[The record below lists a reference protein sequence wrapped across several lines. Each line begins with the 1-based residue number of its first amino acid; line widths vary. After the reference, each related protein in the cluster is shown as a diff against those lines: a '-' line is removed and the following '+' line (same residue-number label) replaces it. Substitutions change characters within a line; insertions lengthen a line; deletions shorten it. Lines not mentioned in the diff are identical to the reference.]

1 MQARQRVFS
10 VPVHVASLFRPKP
23 LPDESPSSFS
33 TGSVMPFVSGLL
45 FVQHV
50 SEICLNLAACFHAPV
65 RPCRHPNL
73 TTLSCTVVK
82 TNPDFP
88 RVTNEDG
95 HEVLPCPGLGHL
107 VPVLTLE
114 PWRQKGTKVRRG
126 RAHADIKEER
136 VVSPPGNR
144 ETVPLACSTK
154 VSTVE
159 LRTFS
164 RPPPNPVKP

>member
-10 VPVHVASLFRPKP
+10 VPVHVASLFRQNP

-50 SEICLNLAACFHAPV
+50 SEICLNLATRFQAPV
-65 RPCRHPNL
+65 RPCRYLSL
-73 TTLSCTVVK
+73 TTLSCAVVR

-95 HEVLPCPGLGHL
+95 QEVLPCPGLGHL

-126 RAHADIKEER
+126 RAHADISK
-136 VVSPPGNR
+136 S
-144 ETVPLACSTK
+144 AKMS
-154 VSTVE
+154 
-159 LRTFS
+159 
-164 RPPPNPVKP
+164 